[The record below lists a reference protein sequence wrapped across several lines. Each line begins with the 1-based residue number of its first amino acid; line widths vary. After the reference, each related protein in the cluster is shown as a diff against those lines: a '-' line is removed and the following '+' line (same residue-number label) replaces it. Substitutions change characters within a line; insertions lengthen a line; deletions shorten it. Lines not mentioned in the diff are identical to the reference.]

1 MVDNMERAEGHTLEV
16 VKDILVVRSHQ
27 SPGSAARP
35 LPAPTESGRCNPK
48 ATRH

>member
-35 LPAPTESGRCNPK
+35 LPAPTGCCNPK
-48 ATRH
+48 VRRH